1 MRCLLLAGLDLG
13 ITNKD
18 GLTAEEMAMNL
29 KYMQIANLLGSL
41 RRVSYI
47 THRFCFAK
55 FISLFIFVY
64 LVSFLLIYFLIFL
77 MKFQN

>member
-47 THRFCFAK
+47 THLFCFAK
-55 FISLFIFVY
+55 FYKFVCFISVY
-64 LVSFLLIYFLIFL
+64 LRLFSFVFVDLFSDLC
-77 MKFQN
+77 

>member
-1 MRCLLLAGLDLG
+1 VRCLLLAGLDLG

-64 LVSFLLIYFLIFL
+64 FRLFGFVFVDLFSYF
-77 MKFQN
+77 

>member
-1 MRCLLLAGLDLG
+1 VRCLLLAGLDLG

-41 RRVSYI
+41 RRVSYT
-47 THRFCFAK
+47 THLFCFAK
-55 FISLFIFVY
+55 FYKFVCFICVYFRYY
-64 LVSFLLIYFLIFL
+64 LVSFLL
-77 MKFQN
+77 KFQN

>member
-47 THRFCFAK
+47 THLFCFAK
-55 FISLFIFVY
+55 FIIVCLF
-64 LVSFLLIYFLIFL
+64 SFIWFRFC
-77 MKFQN
+77 

>member
-1 MRCLLLAGLDLG
+1 MFVAATEKNEIDAVRCLLLAGLDLG

-47 THRFCFAK
+47 Y
-55 FISLFIFVY
+55 LFK
-64 LVSFLLIYFLIFL
+64 L
-77 MKFQN
+77 